1 MQPLDRRNT
10 SSAPRGGESTSERP
24 RVDSTLKPLD
34 LLIVGAGFAGLY
46 MLHLARQ
53 QGLTALAIDAAPSV
67 GGTWYA
73 NRYPGARVDIQ
84 SLEYS
89 FGFDEALQQQWHWSE
104 RYAGQPEL
112 LRYANHVADRFK
124 LRDGIELSARMVG
137 AEFDEAAALWQV
149 SGDADRRWTA
159 RFVVMATGPLS
170 APNRPSFAG
179 LDSFNGPVHHTAD
192 WPLTPV
198 DFSGQRVGVIGTGSS
213 GIQLIPLV
221 AQQAEH
227 LTVFQRTP
235 AYAVPAHNGPLD
247 AAYEA
252 RTKAD
257 YAGFRAR
264 NRAMRTGFGSDLP
277 PGPGSA
283 LDASDAER
291 EANFEARWRIGGFSL
306 LAAYA
311 DLMVNA
317 QANALVAEFVRRK
330 IRATVHD
337 PATAQLLCPQHT
349 IGCKRLCVDS
359 GYYET
364 FNRPNVRLV
373 DIAGAPVQAIT
384 PTGLTLSDGQ
394 RHRFDTLV
402 LATGFDAITG
412 TLLRMDIRG
421 RGGLPLREHWAAGP
435 RNHLGL
441 MAAGF
446 PNLFVIGGPGCPA
459 AFVNNTVSIEQ
470 QVQWIA
476 GCLSDLVKAGRHS
489 IEPTPESE
497 AQWLAKVN
505 SAAQATLFMTCN
517 SWYLGANVPGK
528 PRQFMPLV
536 GGFPAYSALC
546 NEVAQQ
552 GYPGFVLT

>member
-1 MQPLDRRNT
+1 MLTTAQASD
-10 SSAPRGGESTSERP
+10 AQ
-24 RVDSTLKPLD
+24 DSPALD

-53 QGLTALAIDAAPSV
+53 QGLRALAIDAAPSV

-84 SLEYS
+84 SMEYS
-89 FGFDEALQQQWHWSE
+89 FGFDEPLQQQWHWSE

-112 LRYANHVADRFK
+112 LRYANHVAERFG
-124 LRDGIELSARMVG
+124 LRDGIALSTRMLGG
-137 AEFDEAAALWQV
+137 AYDAAAAQWQV
-149 SGDADRRWTA
+149 DGLGPDGSRRHWRA
-159 RFVVMATGPLS
+159 RFLVMATGPLS
-170 APNRPSFAG
+170 APNRPSFPG
-179 LDSFNGPVHHTAD
+179 LASFDGPVLHSAD
-192 WPLTPV
+192 WPLAPV

-213 GIQLIPLV
+213 GIQLIPLLAEQA
-221 AQQAEH
+221 AQ

-235 AYAVPAHNGPLD
+235 AYAVPAHNGPLE

-283 LDASDAER
+283 LDASAAER
-291 EANFEARWRIGGFSL
+291 EASFEARWRIGGFSL
-306 LAAYA
+306 LSAYA
-311 DLMVNA
+311 DIMVSA
-317 QANALVAEFVRRK
+317 PANALVADFVRRQ
-330 IRATVHD
+330 IRAAVHD
-337 PATAQLLCPQHT
+337 PATAELLCPQHT

-359 GYYET
+359 GYYAT

-373 DIAGAPVQAIT
+373 DIASAPIEAIT
-384 PTGLTLSDGQ
+384 ASGLTLADGQ
-394 RHRFDTLV
+394 QHRLDSLV

-412 TLLRMDIRG
+412 TLLRLDLRG
-421 RGGLPLREHWAAGP
+421 RDGLRLGEHWAAGP

-441 MAAGF
+441 MVAGF
-446 PNLFVIGGPGCPA
+446 PNLFVVGGPGCPA
-459 AFVNNTVSIEQ
+459 AFVNNMVSIEQ
-470 QVQWIA
+470 QVQWISR
-476 GCLSDLVKAGRHS
+476 CLADLTAAGRHC
-489 IEPTPESE
+489 IEPTPEAE

-505 SAAQATLFMTCN
+505 SAAQATLFLSCN

-536 GGFPAYSALC
+536 GGFAAYSALC
-546 NEVAQQ
+546 DEVAQQ
-552 GYPGFVLT
+552 GYPGFKLS